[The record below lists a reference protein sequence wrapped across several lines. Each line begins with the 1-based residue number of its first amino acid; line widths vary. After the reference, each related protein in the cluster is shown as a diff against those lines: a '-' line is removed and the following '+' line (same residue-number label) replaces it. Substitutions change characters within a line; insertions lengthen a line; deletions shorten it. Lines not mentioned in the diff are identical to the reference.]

1 MTTTDQRT
9 RRRAA
14 MLLAI
19 VLSVGAAA
27 LVVCA
32 VVFDFR
38 ANRAQIEFVAPDE
51 RPCSSAAAG
60 CVSCR
65 LSETAEWFALGAAI
79 FAAAALVLAVWYW
92 LANKR
97 SRGVGVLAAV
107 LLITVPLSVNAITS
121 VQVGAQSN
129 QAYYARWAAGCP
141 Q

>member
-1 MTTTDQRT
+1 MTTTGEQTKRRT
-9 RRRAA
+9 A
-14 MLLAI
+14 MLLAV

-32 VVFDFR
+32 VVFDIQ
-38 ANRAQIEFVAPDE
+38 ANRAQIRFVAPNE
-51 RPCSSAAAG
+51 RPCSLAATG

-65 LSETAEWFALGAAI
+65 LSQTAEWFALSAAV
-79 FAAAALVLAVWYW
+79 FAAAAVVMAVWYW

-97 SRGVGVLAAV
+97 SKGVSVLTAV

-121 VQVGAQSN
+121 VQVGARDN
-129 QAYYARWAAGCP
+129 QAYYSRWVAGCP